1 MKGIIMSMLTVTG
14 IFFLSSINSCTHI
27 LPVPPNNGSTG
38 GDTNPLPPVVVVS
51 CSADTLYFQNLVLPL
66 LNSSCAM
73 TGGCHDAISQRSGVV
88 LTTYANI
95 IATGG
100 VRPGNATNSKLYRVL
115 SNSGE
120 DRMPPAAY
128 PAFTQAQK
136 DIIFKWIN
144 QGALNNAC
152 NECDTASFT
161 YSLAISPAIATYCK
175 GCHNPQSLGGG
186 IDLSTYA
193 GIKTVA
199 LNGHLLG
206 TIQHAAGFSAMP
218 KGSNALSACQVTQIK
233 KWIAAGTL
241 NN

>member
-1 MKGIIMSMLTVTG
+1 MKGIVISIVMVTVL
-14 IFFLSSINSCTHI
+14 FCSFLNSCTHV
-27 LPVPPNNGSTG
+27 LPVPPNNGGTG
-38 GDTNPLPPVVVVS
+38 GDTNAPPVIAVS
-51 CSADTLYFQNLVLPL
+51 CSADTVYFQNLVLPL
-66 LNSSCAM
+66 LNSGCAM

-88 LTTYANI
+88 LTNYANI

-100 VRPGNATNSKLYRVL
+100 VRPGNAANSKLYRVL

-120 DRMPPAAY
+120 DRMPPAPY

-144 QGALNNAC
+144 QGALNNVC

-161 YSLAISPAIATYCK
+161 YSLAISPVIATYCK

-206 TIQHAAGFSAMP
+206 TIEHAAGFSAMP
-218 KGSNALSACQVTQIK
+218 KGSNPLSACQVTQIK
-233 KWIAAGTL
+233 KWIAAGTP